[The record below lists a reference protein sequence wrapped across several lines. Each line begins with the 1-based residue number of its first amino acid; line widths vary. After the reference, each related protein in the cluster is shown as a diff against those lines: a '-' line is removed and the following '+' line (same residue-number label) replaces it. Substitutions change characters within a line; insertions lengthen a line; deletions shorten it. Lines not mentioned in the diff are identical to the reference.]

1 MRIAHV
7 ITLCAV
13 LISLPSAAQQTDSL
27 VGKWSGVM
35 TTQKGAEVGVELT
48 LTDSGGTWHMSM
60 RGGMGRQNPCLG
72 RDLPVVVK
80 SQSATALTMDISG
93 ASVLRG
99 CIDATATLTS
109 ADGKR
114 LEGTL
119 DDGRSVKLTRR

>member
-7 ITLCAV
+7 VALSAALIT
-13 LISLPSAAQQTDSL
+13 LPSAAQQTSSL
-27 VGKWSGVM
+27 AGKWSGVM
-35 TTQKGAEVGVELT
+35 TTQKGVEVGVELA
-48 LTDSGGTWHMSM
+48 LTEAGGTWHMSI
-60 RGGMGRQNPCLG
+60 RGGMGRQNPCLR
-72 RDLPVVVK
+72 RDFPVAVK
-80 SQSATALTMDISG
+80 SQSATELTMHING

-109 ADGKR
+109 TDGKH